1 MVIFYL
7 FWILEAGIE
16 GTALS
21 NRLFIIN
28 KAKVAIEQPMYSEN
42 ICLFFTSIDYAYFTT
57 KAGMA
62 NPKPDPMILLPTSID
77 VAKFL

>member
-1 MVIFYL
+1 
-7 FWILEAGIE
+7 
-16 GTALS
+16 
-21 NRLFIIN
+21 
-28 KAKVAIEQPMYSEN
+28 MYSEN